1 MEIIPF
7 LDLHKVNARFEIMFQ
22 ERFKSFLA
30 SGNYIL
36 GEEVKTFEQAF
47 AQYCGTKHCVAVSN
61 GLDALTLI
69 FKAYIQLGKLKENE
83 EVLVP
88 ANTYIASILAVI
100 NAGLTPV
107 FVEPDAE
114 TYNLSITDLEAKIST
129 STKAVLVVH
138 LYGQLAEMNAIN
150 QLAKRKG
157 LLVIEDAA
165 QAHGAKNS
173 EGLRAGN
180 LADAAGFSFYPTKN
194 LGAMGDAGGITTN
207 DDDLA
212 DRLKLLRNYGSS
224 TKYQNTT
231 IGFNCRMDELQAA
244 FLNVKLPY
252 LDSDNKARQ
261 NIANI
266 YLNQI
271 TNKKIKLPLYD
282 GSDNHVFHVFPV
294 CVNHRDDFIQ
304 YLKSFGIQTLIHY
317 PIPPH
322 KQKALKKFLSLK
334 LPITESIHKTIV
346 SLPISPMMSK
356 SQVFRVIETINT
368 Y

>member
-7 LDLHKVNARFEIMFQ
+7 LDLHKVNARFETQFLN
-22 ERFKSFLA
+22 RFKSFLN
-30 SGNYIL
+30 SGQYIL
-36 GEEVKTFEQAF
+36 GNQVDEFEQAF
-47 AQYCGTKHCVAVSN
+47 AEYCGTKHCVAVSN

-69 FKAYIQLGKLKENE
+69 FKAYIQLGKLKEND

-114 TYNLSITDLEAKIST
+114 TYNLSIADLEAKISS
-129 STKAVLVVH
+129 STKAILAVH
-138 LYGQLAEMNAIN
+138 LYGQLANMEAIN
-150 QLAKRKG
+150 RIAKNRG
-157 LLVIEDAA
+157 LLVVEDAA
-165 QAHGAKNS
+165 QAHGAKNNQ
-173 EGLRAGN
+173 GIKAGN
-180 LADAAGFSFYPTKN
+180 LSDAAGFSFYPTKN

-212 DRLKLLRNYGSS
+212 DRLRLLRNYGSS
-224 TKYQNTT
+224 TKYQNTA

-261 NIANI
+261 DVARV
-266 YLNQI
+266 YLNEI
-271 TNKKIKLPLYD
+271 TNQKVRLPLYD
-282 GSDNHVFHVFPV
+282 GSNNHVFHVFPV
-294 CVNHRDDFIQ
+294 CVNHRDDFRQ
-304 YLKSFGIQTLIHY
+304 HLKSFGIQTLVHY

-346 SLPISPMMSK
+346 SLPISPIMSK
-356 SQVFRVIETINT
+356 TQVDRVVEAINA